1 MGETKVKKGIN
12 PVVKFFREHENIRQ
26 IVVFTLCSLVCF
38 AIEYISFTIIELCVT
53 GYDQPFNGTIF
64 KYEQTRS
71 FIAFLVSNVLAQTST
86 FILNRKKT
94 FKATNNVVI
103 SGIMFAAMMV
113 GIIVLN
119 TWLGGIIQTAAE
131 KSLISNNPS
140 MNAETVTFIAG
151 LAGKLTGS
159 LLSFVV
165 SFLGNKFLVMRN
177 WKVASYKAAIYNAEY
192 IFEERAALLGEESA
206 CAED

>member
-64 KYEQTRS
+64 KYDQTRS
-71 FIAFLVSNVLAQTST
+71 FIAFLVSNVLAQTTT

-140 MNAETVTFIAG
+140 MDAETVTFIAG

-192 IFEERAALLGEESA
+192 IFEERVALLGEESA

>member
-1 MGETKVKKGIN
+1 
-12 PVVKFFREHENIRQ
+12 
-26 IVVFTLCSLVCF
+26 
-38 AIEYISFTIIELCVT
+38 
-53 GYDQPFNGTIF
+53 
-64 KYEQTRS
+64 
-71 FIAFLVSNVLAQTST
+71 
-86 FILNRKKT
+86 
-94 FKATNNVVI
+94 
-103 SGIMFAAMMV
+103 MFAAMMV

-140 MNAETVTFIAG
+140 MDAETVTFIAG

-192 IFEERAALLGEESA
+192 IFEERVALLGEESA
-206 CAED
+206 CAEE

>member
-64 KYEQTRS
+64 KYKQTRS

-140 MNAETVTFIAG
+140 MDAKTVTFIAG

-177 WKVASYKAAIYNAEY
+177 WKVASYKAAIYEAEY
-192 IFEERAALLGEESA
+192 EHAPAELLAADTEEE
-206 CAED
+206 

>member
-1 MGETKVKKGIN
+1 MGDTNVKKGIN
-12 PVVKFFREHENIRQ
+12 PVVRFFREHENIRQ

-38 AIEYISFTIIELCVT
+38 AIEYISYTIIELCVT

-64 KYEQTRS
+64 KYDHTRS

-94 FKATNNVVI
+94 FKATNNVVV

-131 KSLISNNPS
+131 KSLVAGNPA
-140 MNAETVTFIAG
+140 MDAETVSFIGG

-159 LLSFVV
+159 LVAFVV

-192 IFEERAALLGEESA
+192 VFEDRTALLGGESA

>member
-1 MGETKVKKGIN
+1 MGETQAKKGIN

-64 KYEQTRS
+64 KYDHTRS

-131 KSLISNNPS
+131 KSLLTNNPA
-140 MNAETVTFIAG
+140 MDGETVSFVGG

-159 LLSFVV
+159 LVSFVV

-177 WKVASYKAAIYNAEY
+177 WKVASYKAAMYNAEY
-192 IFEERAALLGEESA
+192 VFEDRVALLGEESV
-206 CAED
+206 CTEE

>member
-1 MGETKVKKGIN
+1 MGANQVKTAIN
-12 PVVKFFREHENIRQ
+12 PVKKFFLEHENIRQ
-26 IVVFTLCSLVCF
+26 IVIFTLCSLVCF

-53 GYDQPFNGTIF
+53 GYDEPFNGTIF
-64 KYEQTRS
+64 KYDHTRS

-86 FILNRKKT
+86 FVLNRKKT
-94 FKATNNVVI
+94 FKSTNNVVI

-119 TWLGGIIQTAAE
+119 TWLGGVIQKAAE
-131 KSLISNNPS
+131 SSLLANNPD
-140 MNAETVTFIAG
+140 MDAETVSFVGG

-159 LLSFVV
+159 LVAFVV

-192 IFEERAALLGEESA
+192 LFEDRTAAAEGIACTEE
-206 CAED
+206 

>member
-1 MGETKVKKGIN
+1 MGETNAKNGIN
-12 PVVKFFREHENIRQ
+12 PVKKFFMEHENIRQ
-26 IVVFTLCSLVCF
+26 IVVFMLCSLVCF
-38 AIEYISFTIIELCVT
+38 AIEYISFTIIELCVK

-64 KYEQTRS
+64 KYDHTRS

-86 FILNRKKT
+86 FVLNRKKT

-119 TWLGGIIQTAAE
+119 TWLGGIIQKAAE
-131 KSLISNNPS
+131 RSLVAGNPS
-140 MNAETVTFIAG
+140 MDAETVSFIGG

-159 LLSFVV
+159 LVAFVV

-177 WKVASYKAAIYNAEY
+177 WKVSSYKAAIFDAEY
-192 IFEERAALLGEESA
+192 VPEDRDLLCGAESA
-206 CAED
+206 CTEE